1 MAKNKLT
8 HNESK
13 LLANLMKDQ
22 HSDPDDRPS
31 FWALAKELGLS
42 RNGSSRTMYR
52 LRDKGFVSF
61 ENLRDRDWKIVAP
74 PGVCDEA
81 IRNAA
86 APHRPVRYGRKLGK
100 MQQRTL
106 HALAQAKQPINKE
119 QLMLLTF
126 DEDYLKRYKAQTP
139 YQVKNILEGLIERD
153 YVEQI
158 NDNGSA
164 LYMITTKGRT
174 ELNK

>member
-8 HNESK
+8 HNESQ
-13 LLANLMKDQ
+13 LLSNLMEYR
-22 HSDPDDRPS
+22 HADPDDRPS
-31 FWALAKELGLS
+31 LWGLAKELGLS
-42 RNGSSRTMYR
+42 RNGSSRIMYR

-61 ENLRDRDWKIVAP
+61 KYLRDRAWEITPP
-74 PGVCDEA
+74 PGVCHEA
-81 IRNAA
+81 IQNAA
-86 APHRPVRYGRKLGK
+86 SPHRPVRYGRKLGK
-100 MQQRTL
+100 IQQRAL
-106 HALAQAKQPINKE
+106 LALAQAKEPIGKE
-119 QLMLLTF
+119 QLMFSTF

-139 YQVKNILEGLIERD
+139 YQIKKILEGLIERD
-153 YVEQI
+153 YIEQI